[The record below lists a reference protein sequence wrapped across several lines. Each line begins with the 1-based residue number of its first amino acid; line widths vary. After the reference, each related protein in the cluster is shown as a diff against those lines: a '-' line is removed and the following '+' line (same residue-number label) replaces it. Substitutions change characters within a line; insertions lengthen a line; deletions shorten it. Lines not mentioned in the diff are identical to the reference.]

1 LPIARFSEA
10 TCGLSR
16 HPATGRGKEVAQQ
29 RAFRKPEAKEEL
41 VMLGI
46 MNDLRNAMRSL
57 RGAPVFT
64 ALAVLSLALGIGAN
78 TAIFS
83 LLDGSMFRSL
93 RVTEPDRLVTL
104 EQVLPDGSRLYFSVQ
119 DAERFEQLPQVFASI
134 SATAW
139 ADGYNIA
146 AGAQVDERL
155 ARVSIVTGTFFQTN
169 DPVTILAAALTI
181 CAVSIAA
188 AAAPA
193 RWAARLD
200 PMVALRCD

>member
-1 LPIARFSEA
+1 VALPS
-10 TCGLSR
+10 
-16 HPATGRGKEVAQQ
+16 
-29 RAFRKPEAKEEL
+29 
-41 VMLGI
+41 
-46 MNDLRNAMRSL
+46 SL
-57 RGAPVFT
+57 
-64 ALAVLSLALGIGAN
+64 LSLALGIGAN

-83 LLDGSMFRSL
+83 LLDGLMFRSL

-104 EQVLPDGSRLYFSVQ
+104 EQLLPDGSRVQ

-134 SATAW
+134 SATTW
-139 ADGYNIA
+139 ADGSNIA